1 MKVPRRILS
10 ASWGNWSKRQ
20 KDIFSKKIILIL
32 AAAFLPLTAT
42 FADGDVILNVH
53 GYLGGVFSSN
63 YDAFPVTSTYGGG
76 VKLAY
81 RTPTILEI
89 STGFDYLILPRE
101 TKTDETLSSASAMR
115 ANVGLGFYIPI
126 FERFSILP
134 FVNAGVY
141 SLSVSDTTKN
151 SLFFGGGISFAYK
164 INPHLSFEA
173 PLMVNFNR
181 GVFADV
187 GAAPGITLNVSKMI
201 RRDTLISMQVKE
213 IKPVFP
219 VLHSWYEKNPFA
231 TVEIKNEEESG
242 ITDVSVSFFQGQY
255 MGQPQ
260 LCATRKRVEKLE
272 SFDVDLVAFF
282 NEQMLD
288 LIEKVDSLGSVIVEY
303 RVLGQKKRKTFPI
316 TLGIYGRNSMSWD
329 DDRRAAVFVSSKD
342 PAAMLFSRH
351 VTSSVRNNLR
361 SGVPLNIQYAMGIFE
376 ALDEF
381 GINYV
386 IDPNSSY
393 SDNVG
398 STSIDF
404 LQFPYQTLMYRG
416 GDCDDLSILTCS
428 LFESVGVHTAFITIP
443 GHIFIAFDSG
453 VKQKDAWRYFNSL
466 DEYILSDGEVWVPL
480 EITLSD
486 EGYTKAWRVGAR
498 EWHVAARTNEAMLYK
513 MRDSWELYKPV
524 GVSGTQA
531 KFLLPEKKQVLSR
544 FSNSV
549 DHWITREIDPQIRS
563 FKNMLAKKEDPGVRN
578 DFGILYVRYGLFDE
592 AEKQFRIAR
601 KSNNKNALLN
611 TASMY
616 YAKEQYENAAYMY
629 RQVINNDPKNIL
641 AYLGLARCAY
651 EVGDYE
657 TCDDAYEMVRE
668 NDMELAMDYAYLGSF
683 ETVRGRA
690 FSLSERL
697 EKTIWVGS
705 NSFMNGQY
713 EILDKS
719 MYEEPKIGL
728 SNPYIQSTHMEYKIP
743 EIEKTIVKKYEES
756 DEDAFTGSM
765 YDQVAEQKTALETS
779 GESPATATVAKAEG
793 QKPAEKAAGKTGKT
807 SKTQTKKTASETK
820 KSASKT
826 EKSTSKTEKSSD
838 GGAGSLSAVA
848 STTGGAATGGAAV
861 AGGAAGGA
869 AGAGKGI
876 VGGGISGIT
885 AAIRALGGSK
895 EAKESKENGQ
905 IVNSGENTTLA
916 ENTAISQEN
925 LGEQTQEIGEAD
937 GNEDIADESEGVAE
951 SPYQIEGVSAPV
963 ADISE
968 GTDSS
973 NQIARAEPAAKKE
986 GKIAKTEPHES
997 QTVSESIAE
1006 TTSVVVETV
1015 SKKAEQ
1021 VAEAV
1026 SKTTEA
1032 VVESVSKTTE
1042 AVVES
1047 VSKTTEAVVE
1057 SVSKTTEAVAEQV
1070 TKTKEAVAEQVEKTT
1085 EAVVEFVTP
1094 IVDSITEIVDPEG
1107 TAKRIEAR
1115 KEAAAKKE
1123 EEKLAKKAEKK
1134 AQEEKKAQ
1142 ARTASD
1148 SRTASKSY
1156 PENERL
1162 SESERIPES
1171 QNSAEEYIYIE
1182 ENSPSADYSLTET
1195 ADAPVYSDSSVY
1207 GDSPAENDTPV
1218 AESADTESESSSV
1231 TERADRA
1238 LSRTS
1243 GKKDMA
1249 IRFSDG
1255 HTWQRVTVNKAENKP
1270 KKSKKS
1276 SAKITK
1282 KKSLRDYISFR
1293 QGKAKKGKYP
1303 YEAPRESR
1311 NISLIQ
1317 AVYEDDL
1324 KKKRFYVPL
1333 GRFNNFRDAYLFW
1346 LAHPEYPAVIVRV
1359 GYSEFEVRAGDYSE
1373 KEYNFLKSLLNNL

>member
-1 MKVPRRILS
+1 M
-10 ASWGNWSKRQ
+10 
-20 KDIFSKKIILIL
+20 
-32 AAAFLPLTAT
+32 AAAFLPLAAT

-173 PLMVNFNR
+173 PLMVEFNR
-181 GVFADV
+181 GVFSDV

-213 IKPVFP
+213 VKPVFP

-231 TVEIKNEEESG
+231 TVEIKNEEECG

-260 LCATRKRVEKLE
+260 LCATRKRVEKQE

-524 GVSGTQA
+524 GVSGAQA
-531 KFLLPEKKQVLSR
+531 KFLLPEKKQLLSR

-743 EIEKTIVKKYEES
+743 EIEKTIVKKYDES

-765 YDQVAEQKTALETS
+765 YDAVAEQKTALETS
-779 GESPATATVAKAEG
+779 GESPAPATVAQAEG
-793 QKPAEKAAGKTGKT
+793 QKPAEKTAGKTGKT
-807 SKTQTKKTASETK
+807 SKTQAKKTASKTGK
-820 KSASKT
+820 TSAKT
-826 EKSTSKTEKSSD
+826 GSPAD
-838 GGAGSLSAVA
+838 GALSAVA

-895 EAKESKENGQ
+895 ETKESKENGQ
-905 IVNSGENTTLA
+905 IVNSDENTTLA

-925 LGEQTQEIGEAD
+925 LGEQ
-937 GNEDIADESEGVAE
+937 NEQFVEADESEEVAE

-973 NQIARAEPAAKKE
+973 NQIARA
-986 GKIAKTEPHES
+986 EPHES

-1107 TAKRIEAR
+1107 TAKRVEAR

-1142 ARTASD
+1142 ARTASE

-1162 SESERIPES
+1162 SESESIPES

-1195 ADAPVYSDSSVY
+1195 ADTPVYSDSSVY
-1207 GDSPAENDTPV
+1207 DDSPAESDTPV
-1218 AESADTESESSSV
+1218 AENADTESESGSV
-1231 TERADRA
+1231 TERAERAERA

-1255 HTWQRVTVNKAENKP
+1255 HTWQRVAVNKAENKP